1 MVLQVLK
8 VLVSLEHIIKPND
21 LVIVHKG
28 ALTYSM
34 TGNLKHNDN
43 VLGLVLKLVQPRKER
58 SKFIK
63 ERVNFDNAALY
74 YVLTSKGCLTVFEFD
89 LEVIDEKE
97 QEEASC
103 C

>member
-1 MVLQVLK
+1 MK
-8 VLVSLEHIIKPND
+8 VLVSTEHVFKPND
-21 LVIVHKG
+21 LVMVNKG
-28 ALTYSM
+28 ALTYNVS
-34 TGNLKHNDN
+34 GKLKNTKN

-89 LEVIDEKE
+89 LEVIDE
-97 QEEASC
+97 EEEYCS
-103 C
+103 

>member
-1 MVLQVLK
+1 M
-8 VLVSLEHIIKPND
+8 LVSLEHIIKPND

>member
-1 MVLQVLK
+1 MEQQPIKASVK
-8 VLVSLEHIIKPND
+8 PEHIFMPNE
-21 LVIVHKG
+21 LVMVHKG
-28 ALTYSM
+28 ALTYSV
-34 TGNLKHNDN
+34 TGNLRHEEN

-89 LEVIDEKE
+89 LEVIDE
-97 QEEASC
+97 EEAYCS
-103 C
+103 

>member
-1 MVLQVLK
+1 M
-8 VLVSLEHIIKPND
+8 SANFRHIIRPND
-21 LVIVHKG
+21 LVWVHKG
-28 ALTYSM
+28 ALTYSV
-34 TGNLKHNDN
+34 TGNLCHKEN

-89 LEVIDEKE
+89 LEVIDEEE
-97 QEEASC
+97 QEEAYC

>member
-1 MVLQVLK
+1 MAQLDLK
-8 VLVSLEHIIKPND
+8 GSVKPEYIFKPND
-21 LVIVHKG
+21 LVMVNKG
-28 ALTYSM
+28 ALTYSV
-34 TGNLKHNDN
+34 TGNLHHNNN

-89 LEVIDEKE
+89 LEVIDE
-97 QEEASC
+97 EEAYCS
-103 C
+103 

>member
-1 MVLQVLK
+1 MAQQDLK
-8 VLVSLEHIIKPND
+8 ASVNPIHIFKPND
-21 LVIVHKG
+21 LVMVDKG
-28 ALTYSM
+28 ALTYNT
-34 TGNLKHNDN
+34 TGKLIHTKS

-89 LEVIDEKE
+89 LEVIDEDE
-97 QEEASC
+97 EEAHCS
-103 C
+103 

>member
-1 MVLQVLK
+1 MDSK
-8 VLVSLEHIIKPND
+8 VLAEQLHNIIRPND
-21 LVIVHKG
+21 LVWVNKG
-28 ALTYSM
+28 ALTYSV
-34 TGNLKHNDN
+34 TGNLSYKNN

-89 LEVIDEKE
+89 LEVIDE
-97 QEEASC
+97 EEAYCS
-103 C
+103 

>member
-1 MVLQVLK
+1 M
-8 VLVSLEHIIKPND
+8 PND
-21 LVIVHKG
+21 LVIVNKG
-28 ALTYSM
+28 ALTYSI
-34 TGNLKHNDN
+34 TGNLQYNDN

-89 LEVIDEKE
+89 LEVIDEEE
-97 QEEASC
+97 QEKAYC
-103 C
+103 Y

>member
-1 MVLQVLK
+1 MA
-8 VLVSLEHIIKPND
+8 SLEHVFKPND
-21 LVIVHKG
+21 LVMVNKG
-28 ALTYSM
+28 ALTYSV
-34 TGNLKHNDN
+34 TGNLRYENN

-89 LEVIDEKE
+89 LEVIDE
-97 QEEASC
+97 EEEYCS
-103 C
+103 

>member
-1 MVLQVLK
+1 MDFK
-8 VLVSLEHIIKPND
+8 VLVDQLHNIIRPND
-21 LVIVHKG
+21 LVWVHKG
-28 ALTYSM
+28 ALTYSV
-34 TGNLKHNDN
+34 TGNLNYKNN

-89 LEVIDEKE
+89 LEVVDEKE
-97 QEEASC
+97 QEAYCS
-103 C
+103 

>member
-1 MVLQVLK
+1 MEVKGLEASVK
-8 VLVSLEHIIKPND
+8 PEHIFMPNE
-21 LVIVHKG
+21 LVMVHRG
-28 ALTYSM
+28 ALTYSV
-34 TGNLKHNDN
+34 TGNLQHNEN

-97 QEEASC
+97 VYCS
-103 C
+103 

>member
-1 MVLQVLK
+1 MEPVRETIV
-8 VLVSLEHIIKPND
+8 KPND
-21 LVIVHKG
+21 LVWVNKG
-28 ALTYSM
+28 ALTYSL
-34 TGNLKHNDN
+34 TRNVYQNAN

-89 LEVIDEKE
+89 LEVIDE
-97 QEEASC
+97 EEAYRS
-103 C
+103 

>member
-1 MVLQVLK
+1 M
-8 VLVSLEHIIKPND
+8 LVNLEYIFKPND
-21 LVIVHKG
+21 LVIVNKG
-28 ALTYSM
+28 ALTYNI
-34 TGNLKHNDN
+34 TGNLQHNKN

-89 LEVIDEKE
+89 LEVIDE
-97 QEEASC
+97 EEAYC

>member
-1 MVLQVLK
+1 MESMALK
-8 VLVSLEHIIKPND
+8 ASVKPEHIFRPND
-21 LVIVHKG
+21 LVVINKG
-28 ALTYSM
+28 ALTYNI
-34 TGNLKHNDN
+34 TGNLKNTKN

-89 LEVIDEKE
+89 LEVVDEKE
-97 QEEASC
+97 AYRS
-103 C
+103 

>member
-1 MVLQVLK
+1 MDLV
-8 VLVSLEHIIKPND
+8 VLVEQLHNIIRPND
-21 LVIVHKG
+21 LVWVHKG
-28 ALTYSM
+28 ALTYSV
-34 TGNLKHNDN
+34 TGNLRHDED

-97 QEEASC
+97 QEAYC
-103 C
+103 G

>member
-1 MVLQVLK
+1 MVPQVLK
-8 VLVSLEHIIKPND
+8 ESVSTEHIFKPND
-21 LVIVHKG
+21 LVMVDKG
-28 ALTYSM
+28 ALTYSV
-34 TGNLKHNDN
+34 TGNLRHTKN

-89 LEVIDEKE
+89 LEVIDE
-97 QEEASC
+97 EEAYCS
-103 C
+103 

>member
-1 MVLQVLK
+1 MAQLATK
-8 VLVSLEHIIKPND
+8 VSANTEHIFMPND
-21 LVIVHKG
+21 LVMVYKG
-28 ALTYSM
+28 ALTYSI
-34 TGNLKHNDN
+34 TGNLRHEEN

-89 LEVIDEKE
+89 LEVIDE
-97 QEEASC
+97 EEAYCS
-103 C
+103 

>member
-1 MVLQVLK
+1 VLAEQL
-8 VLVSLEHIIKPND
+8 HNIIRPSD
-21 LVIVHKG
+21 LVWVHKG
-28 ALTYSM
+28 ALTYSA
-34 TGNLKHNDN
+34 TGNLKHNNN

-58 SKFIK
+58 SEFIK

-89 LEVIDEKE
+89 LEVIDEEE
-97 QEEASC
+97 QEKGYC

>member
-1 MVLQVLK
+1 MK
-8 VLVSLEHIIKPND
+8 VSVNPEHVFRPND
-21 LVIVHKG
+21 LVMIHKG

-34 TGNLKHNDN
+34 TGNMNYDKN

-89 LEVIDEKE
+89 LEVIDEDE
-97 QEEASC
+97 EEAHCS
-103 C
+103 

>member
-1 MVLQVLK
+1 
-8 VLVSLEHIIKPND
+8 VLVNYNHIFKPND
-21 LVIVHKG
+21 LVIVNKG
-28 ALTYSM
+28 ALTYSI
-34 TGNLKHNDN
+34 TGNITQNVN

-89 LEVIDEKE
+89 LEVIDEEEQKE
-97 QEEASC
+97 VYRS
-103 C
+103 

>member
-1 MVLQVLK
+1 MAPQLLK
-8 VLVSLEHIIKPND
+8 ASGKAEHIFKSND
-21 LVIVHKG
+21 LVLVNKG
-28 ALTYSM
+28 ALTYNV
-34 TGNLKHNDN
+34 TGKLRHEKN

-89 LEVIDEKE
+89 LEVIDE
-97 QEEASC
+97 EEAYCS
-103 C
+103 

>member
-1 MVLQVLK
+1 M
-8 VLVSLEHIIKPND
+8 LVNLEYIFKPND
-21 LVIVHKG
+21 LVIVNKG
-28 ALTYSM
+28 ALTYNI
-34 TGNLKHNDN
+34 TGNLQHNKN

-97 QEEASC
+97 DNSS
-103 C
+103 

>member
-1 MVLQVLK
+1 M
-8 VLVSLEHIIKPND
+8 I
-21 LVIVHKG
+21 HKG

-34 TGNLKHNDN
+34 TGNMNYDKN

-89 LEVIDEKE
+89 LEVIDEEK
-97 QEEASC
+97 QEEAYC

>member
-1 MVLQVLK
+1 MDSK
-8 VLVSLEHIIKPND
+8 VLAEQLHNVIRPND
-21 LVIVHKG
+21 LVWVHKG
-28 ALTYSM
+28 ALTYSV
-34 TGNLKHNDN
+34 TGNLRHEGN

-89 LEVIDEKE
+89 LEVIDE
-97 QEEASC
+97 EEAYCS
-103 C
+103 

>member
-1 MVLQVLK
+1 MSCRTRPEKSQNT
-8 VLVSLEHIIKPND
+8 SCIA
-21 LVIVHKG
+21 VIR
-28 ALTYSM
+28 LTF
-34 TGNLKHNDN
+34 TGSIRCAKITNLRHENS

-89 LEVIDEKE
+89 LEVIDE
-97 QEEASC
+97 EEAYCS
-103 C
+103 

>member
-1 MVLQVLK
+1 MAQQDLK
-8 VLVSLEHIIKPND
+8 ASVKPEHIFKPND
-21 LVIVHKG
+21 LVMVDKG
-28 ALTYSM
+28 ALTYSI
-34 TGNLKHNDN
+34 TGNLRHKEN

-97 QEEASC
+97 AYCS
-103 C
+103 